1 MNKVMNLF
9 KKVFKPDTDIPGQAA
24 DDGFQIEV
32 TTHEQAAIPTEP
44 EVKAAAISKDRKFK
58 AKVIETVLND
68 LQGRVVRLTFIN
80 KATYDYPVYQVVSV
94 VANFLEL
101 RGCAGR
107 FGKRSEQ
114 TFWQNLSSVDSIAQL
129 TGDEEERALNG

>member
-1 MNKVMNLF
+1 MGKVMNLF
-9 KKVFKPDTDIPGQAA
+9 KRVFKADVDIPGQVAEA
-24 DDGFQIEV
+24 EV
-32 TTHEQAAIPTEP
+32 SQDN
-44 EVKAAAISKDRKFK
+44 VLVGKAAAISKDRKFK